1 MRKGVLK
8 CSPICGQVCVSNEML
23 VTQVCPTLCDPMDC
37 SPPGSSVHRIFQAR
51 KLEWVAIPFS
61 RDTLNPDPS
70 TTELGSLRGP
80 PQSWA
85 APEGPL
91 PRQLPSPG
99 LVLAVLQNAEPRVKA
114 ASARTSASSARGG
127 FTCTR
132 ESVCPPARQALRPS
146 RAHGSAGVS
155 GGILALP
162 CPLPPW
168 SRGW

>member
-1 MRKGVLK
+1 MGCHSLLQRHTESG
-8 CSPICGQVCVSNEML
+8 PQYYRAW
-23 VTQVCPTLCDPMDC
+23 VTQRPSPVLGSPRG
-37 SPPGSSVHRIFQAR
+37 SPPQAAPLTRAGSGCI
-51 KLEWVAIPFS
+51 
-61 RDTLNPDPS
+61 
-70 TTELGSLRGP
+70 TECRLRGP

-132 ESVCPPARQALRPS
+132 ESVRPPARQALRPS
-146 RAHGSAGVS
+146 RAHGSARVS
-155 GGILALP
+155 GGILSLP